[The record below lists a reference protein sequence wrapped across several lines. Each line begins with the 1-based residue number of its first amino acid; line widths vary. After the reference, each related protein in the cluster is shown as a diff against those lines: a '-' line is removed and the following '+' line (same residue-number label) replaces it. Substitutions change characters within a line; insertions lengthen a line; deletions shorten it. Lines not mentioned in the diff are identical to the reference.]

1 MTLEAKTILVNHS
14 YFYSTLQHEA
24 MKRNFLNEN
33 VLEIA
38 LHYMVYVN

>member
-1 MTLEAKTILVNHS
+1 VTLKAKTIFVDHS

-33 VLEIA
+33 VFEIA
-38 LHYMVYVN
+38 LHYMVYVS

>member
-1 MTLEAKTILVNHS
+1 
-14 YFYSTLQHEA
+14 

-38 LHYMVYVN
+38 LHYMVYVNWL